1 MEGLSPAFPM
11 PNSRHTE
18 VRAADLQR
26 HPSLR
31 ILADSPESGVG
42 VVASADHR
50 RVFIVG
56 HLEYEPLTLD
66 KEYRRDLS
74 RQLPIHQPEHYYRHD
89 NPEAG
94 VDFVWQAAAVQFYG
108 NWLRHP

>member
-1 MEGLSPAFPM
+1 M

-18 VRAADLQR
+18 VRAADILR

-42 VVASADHR
+42 VVASADHQ

-89 NPEAG
+89 DPEAG